1 MRCIST
7 MKSWLLKMRFRS
19 EHENGILKQDLEQ
32 AEENLKG
39 IILIFGGLFMAI
51 HTKTSKAIYN
61 VLRFII
67 GRWLT
72 KRFNLLVDGKEVAAL
87 KPPYLILAN
96 HTNFWDPFF
105 VACWLPEPVYFVT
118 SDEYFRHPFLRMA
131 LKLVRAIPKSKFI
144 ADSETVRAI
153 LKVKKAGG
161 VVGVFPEGK
170 RNWDGGAEP
179 IVYST
184 SKLIKTLKTP
194 VVVALLK
201 GAHLSKPRWARKSR
215 RGQVLVSYQ
224 VILTP
229 EEITQLTVDEIYT
242 RVSAALAYD
251 EYKYQEQVKIPFK
264 GGRLAE
270 NLELFLFICPQCQ
283 RIGTMESKGDQFFCN
298 YCGYRVAYDEYGYF
312 HRLSPPAP
320 QGLNFHQPQEW
331 NRWQLALLQ
340 AKIAA
345 WPENSQPLLEDKFT
359 LLLRGLRLKPLKK
372 LHTGHLR
379 LFPEALVFVSLQGV
393 EIRFDLA
400 KINGLNVQYNN
411 KLEFYYENSLYRFIF
426 RPRVSAYKWTKGIE
440 LVCALKTNDKGDIVN
455 E

>member
-1 MRCIST
+1 
-7 MKSWLLKMRFRS
+7 
-19 EHENGILKQDLEQ
+19 
-32 AEENLKG
+32 
-39 IILIFGGLFMAI
+39 
-51 HTKTSKAIYN
+51 
-61 VLRFII
+61 
-67 GRWLT
+67 
-72 KRFNLLVDGKEVAAL
+72 
-87 KPPYLILAN
+87 
-96 HTNFWDPFF
+96 
-105 VACWLPEPVYFVT
+105 
-118 SDEYFRHPFLRMA
+118 
-131 LKLVRAIPKSKFI
+131 
-144 ADSETVRAI
+144 
-153 LKVKKAGG
+153 
-161 VVGVFPEGK
+161 
-170 RNWDGGAEP
+170 
-179 IVYST
+179 
-184 SKLIKTLKTP
+184 
-194 VVVALLK
+194 
-201 GAHLSKPRWARKSR
+201 
-215 RGQVLVSYQ
+215 
-224 VILTP
+224 
-229 EEITQLTVDEIYT
+229 
-242 RVSAALAYD
+242 
-251 EYKYQEQVKIPFK
+251 
-264 GGRLAE
+264 
-270 NLELFLFICPQCQ
+270 
-283 RIGTMESKGDQFFCN
+283 MESKGDQFFCN